1 MSEVNT
7 DLASGPFQNYGVLQ
21 PSLDFWRCLAI
32 ECFDNTI
39 GVELGENG
47 IPKGKSKI
55 PIYFPC
61 DQITVKHHCGM
72 WDPGENEK
80 NETKISKSALS

>member
-7 DLASGPFQNYGVLQ
+7 ALASGQFQNDGVLQ
-21 PSLDFWRCLAI
+21 PSLNFWRCLAI

-47 IPKGKSKI
+47 IPKGTSKI
-55 PIYFPC
+55 PIYC
-61 DQITVKHHCGM
+61 SCEKITVKYHGGM
-72 WDPGENEK
+72 SDSINKREK
-80 NETKISKSALS
+80 SET